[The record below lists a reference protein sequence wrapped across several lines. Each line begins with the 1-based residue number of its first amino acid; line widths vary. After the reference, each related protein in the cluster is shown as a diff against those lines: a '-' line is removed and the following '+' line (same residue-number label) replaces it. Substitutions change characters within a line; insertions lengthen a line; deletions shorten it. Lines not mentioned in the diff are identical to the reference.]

1 MTIKLKVPTIK
12 CEGCAETVT
21 AAVLNAVAD
30 AKVAVDVDSKVV
42 VVETQASEASIKQ
55 AITSAGHEID

>member
-12 CEGCAETVT
+12 CEGCAEIITE
-21 AAVLNAVAD
+21 ALLNAIAD
-30 AKVAVDVDSKVV
+30 AKVAIDVDSKVV